1 MLPSGLVLFVK
12 LTELKAGHY
21 HLPSTT
27 LKCIQEVLK
36 SYEKLQVPLNHGI
49 RKNSDFNSTSK
60 RNRILIT
67 KFSSLNFKKSNN
79 NKYGHFKLRFESLQ
93 KHKQLSL
100 NIKPNTHHHLSLT
113 KVQKG
118 QLEKLDWTLDWTG
131 LDSGLDWTFF

>member
-1 MLPSGLVLFVK
+1 MLPSGFVLFVK
-12 LTELKAGHY
+12 LTELKAGHH

-27 LKCIQEVLK
+27 LKCIEEVLK
-36 SYEKLQVPLNHGI
+36 SSSTFKLWHKK
-49 RKNSDFNSTSK
+49 KNSDFNSTSK
-60 RNRILIT
+60 QNRILIT

-79 NKYGHFKLRFESLQ
+79 NKYGHFKLRFQSLQ

-118 QLEKLDWTLDWTG
+118 QLKKLDWTLDWTG